1 MAQEPLRS
9 YLEKRNIN
17 FPSPHTACWRGYTGS
32 WEISDEKL
40 WLKSID
46 AHAYYIGEYRS
57 APIIE
62 TDNALESVFSTRS
75 PVFAEWFS
83 GKLRIPLGETLQYV
97 HMGYGSLYEKDL
109 FIAVEK
115 GIVVGEQTIDYRG
128 EYNKLS
134 EKKI

>member
-1 MAQEPLRS
+1 MGRP
-9 YLEKRNIN
+9 
-17 FPSPHTACWRGYTGS
+17 YTS
-32 WEISDEKL
+32 WLIF
-40 WLKSID
+40 
-46 AHAYYIGEYRS
+46 RS

-115 GIVVGEQTIDYRG
+115 GIVVGEQTIDYRD

-134 EKKI
+134 EKEKYELGMQRKYNS